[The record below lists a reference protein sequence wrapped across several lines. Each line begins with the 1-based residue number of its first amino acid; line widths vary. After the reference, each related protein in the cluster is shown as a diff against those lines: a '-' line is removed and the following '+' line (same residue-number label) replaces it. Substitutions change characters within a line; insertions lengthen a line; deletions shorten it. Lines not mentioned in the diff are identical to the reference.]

1 MLEFSEIKKQLLST
15 FSDRGLKIACAES
28 CTGGMISS
36 ALTDLP
42 GSSKIF
48 DRGFITY
55 SNAAKIDLL
64 GVSEETLLTHGAVS
78 EEVAREM
85 ALGGLARSDAQVV
98 ISVTG
103 ISGPG
108 TSESKPEG
116 LVCFALAQAENN
128 CLTKSVEF
136 GAIGR
141 SKVRLES
148 CKFALKFLF
157 NLGKQPI
164 GL

>member
-15 FSDRGLKIACAES
+15 FSDRGLKVACAES

-108 TSESKPEG
+108 TK
-116 LVCFALAQAENN
+116 LDLI
-128 CLTKSVEF
+128 L
-136 GAIGR
+136 
-141 SKVRLES
+141 
-148 CKFALKFLF
+148 
-157 NLGKQPI
+157 
-164 GL
+164 